1 LLLKNALQEQR
12 SKNKL
17 RIFIVLFCFVEAAE
31 RHEMLAM
38 IDEAIDDDDDDAK
51 GAKVQEKKIRRGV
64 PISDRV
70 EMSFTP
76 NSPRF
81 SVSLAKLRLE
91 VQNNKQ

>member
-1 LLLKNALQEQR
+1 
-12 SKNKL
+12 
-17 RIFIVLFCFVEAAE
+17 LFCFVEAAE

-38 IDEAIDDDDDDAK
+38 IDDDDDDAK